1 MQASRNDVC
10 SISTASQELSGFF
23 FLLDPHKPVST
34 FPPQLWRAQLAVK
47 GQQPAG
53 VVNEGNSINVVT
65 AYAVWKM
72 VGEAL
77 GL

>member
-1 MQASRNDVC
+1 MTSALFRQHPRSYQV
-10 SISTASQELSGFF
+10 F